1 MRRMDIIT
9 LLTFV
14 WPEAQA
20 VFPRDP
26 AKLLIVGAGDPMWR
40 GGLSAANSYYM
51 HADRPLVSE
60 NGTSSLVHELVHVF
74 GRIQA
79 RDRSDWITEGLAE
92 YYAIELVRRA
102 GGLSE
107 ERYQKVREQ
116 QVEWSKSVKS
126 LRSANASGAVTA
138 RAVLLLQELDREIR
152 QKTKGSTEP
161 RSLDDVTRGLMRLDK
176 VSTKDFIEISENV
189 MGGASKVLDSK
200 LLKK

>member
-1 MRRMDIIT
+1 M
-9 LLTFV
+9 LTFV

-26 AKLLIVGAGDPMWR
+26 GKLLIVGAGNPMWR
-40 GGLSAANSYYM
+40 GGLSAGNSYYM

-60 NGTSSLVHELVHVF
+60 NGTSSLVHELVHLF
-74 GRIQA
+74 SRIQS

-107 ERYQKVREQ
+107 DRYQKVREHLID
-116 QVEWSKSVKS
+116 WSKPVKS
-126 LRSANASGAVTA
+126 LRTAHSTGPITA

-152 QKTKGSTEP
+152 QATKDTEP

-176 VSTKDFIEISENV
+176 ATTKDLIEISENII
-189 MGGASKVLDSK
+189 GGPSKALDSK
-200 LLKK
+200 LLE